1 MKGVN
6 KRSMNSVSKNK
17 KMQMEIL
24 DVPKITNTARSHEET
39 RKKVVAPTE
48 VRRKLSR
55 TAGLDK
61 KLIKT
66 VMFYIV
72 IITSVA
78 LLRSFVG
85 YDVASLGK
93 KIQKEESKLKE
104 LKKDVARLDNE
115 FINSDNLKIQEQKAK
130 EQGFS
135 FPSDPTYIDLGK

>member
-1 MKGVN
+1 
-6 KRSMNSVSKNK
+6 MNSVSKNK

-66 VMFYIV
+66 VMFYVMIV
-72 IITSVA
+72 TAVA
-78 LLRSFVG
+78 LLRSFAG
-85 YDVASLGK
+85 YDVVSLGR
-93 KIQKEESKLKE
+93 KIQKKEIELKE
-104 LKKDVARLDNE
+104 LKKEVERLDNK
-115 FINSDNLKIQEQKAK
+115 FINSDDLKSQEQKAK
-130 EQGFS
+130 EKGFS
-135 FPSDPTYIDLGK
+135 IPNNPTYIDLQK

>member
-104 LKKDVARLDNE
+104 LKKDVARLNNQ
-115 FINSDNLKIQEQKAK
+115 FVNSEDLKSKEQKAK
-130 EQGFS
+130 EKGFS
-135 FPSDPTYIDLGK
+135 VPNDPTYIDLK

>member
-1 MKGVN
+1 
-6 KRSMNSVSKNK
+6 MNSVSKNK

-66 VMFYIV
+66 VMFYIM

-93 KIQKEESKLKE
+93 DIQKKETE
-104 LKKDVARLDNE
+104 LK
-115 FINSDNLKIQEQKAK
+115 NLKKEVERLNNQFVNSEDLKSKEQKAK
-130 EQGFS
+130 EKGS
-135 FPSDPTYIDLGK
+135 SVPNDPTYIDLGK

>member
-1 MKGVN
+1 
-6 KRSMNSVSKNK
+6 MNSVSKNK

-66 VMFYIV
+66 VMFYIM

-93 KIQKEESKLKE
+93 DIQKKETE
-104 LKKDVARLDNE
+104 LK
-115 FINSDNLKIQEQKAK
+115 NLKK
-130 EQGFS
+130 EVERL
-135 FPSDPTYIDLGK
+135 IVKI

>member
-93 KIQKEESKLKE
+93 KIQKEENKLKE

>member
-1 MKGVN
+1 
-6 KRSMNSVSKNK
+6 MNSVSKNK